1 MRTRGRTTRII
12 VVVLAL
18 VVVWLVSNVF
28 LSAKSNA
35 QGLTAK
41 PTAQGL
47 TTYRIRSSTGIC
59 DEHRNGVLAGWRL
72 YHSQRAALYPH
83 LLQYRF
89 GPWEGS
95 YCSNGRLLWN
105 VRWGGHPDGYANW
118 ALLWTWDDDRTRIQD
133 QDKSGTFQ
141 FRRWVTR
148 MHTTCCG
155 LIERVDH
162 PWLEVDLGLK
172 GVIDL
177 SHGCGC

>member
-1 MRTRGRTTRII
+1 MTWRRRRVI

-18 VVVWLVSNVF
+18 LAVWLVSNVF
-28 LSAKSNA
+28 LSENSNA
-35 QGLTAK
+35 MQRV
-41 PTAQGL
+41 
-47 TTYRIRSSTGIC
+47 TTYKTTTSGLC

-72 YHSQRAALYPH
+72 YHSQKAALYPH

-95 YCSNGRLLWN
+95 YCSNGRMLWN

-133 QDKSGTFQ
+133 QDKTGTFR

-155 LIERVDH
+155 VIERVDH

-172 GVIDL
+172 GEIDL